1 MKIKL
6 IILLLSFSCTS
17 FAVQNI
23 NINELAPVK
32 IAVSQNEMNLI
43 VLKNDRIDSLALPGT
58 VDLEQNPKDGTAY
71 LRFKSAK
78 VIKGFLTTELGAKYQ
93 LEFIPSAIASET
105 IVLIQPGLEKKTQNL
120 EAREYTQMLAQL
132 LRAMHNE
139 TELDGYA
146 KEIADKNVSHN
157 NFKLKLITTYSG
169 GSMSGLVYEYE
180 NTGNNLQNL
189 KEIDFYNPQIRA
201 IAIRHKT
208 LYSGD
213 VTKIY
218 MIRNSA

>member
-1 MKIKL
+1 MRIKL

-23 NINELAPVK
+23 NINDLAPVK

-58 VDLEQNPKDGTAY
+58 VDLEQNTKDGTAY
-71 LRFKSAK
+71 LRFKSSK

-105 IVLIQPGLEKKTQNL
+105 IVLIQPGLEKKTQSL
-120 EAREYTQMLAQL
+120 EAREYTQILAQL

-146 KEIADKNVSHN
+146 KKVADKDVLHN
-157 NFKLKLITTYSG
+157 NFKLKLITIYSG
-169 GSMSGLVYEYE
+169 GFMSGLVYEYE
-180 NTGNNLQNL
+180 NATNNLQNL

-201 IAIRHKT
+201 IAIRDKT

-218 MIRNSA
+218 MIRDGA